1 MFQCHKKLSR
11 EIQSA
16 KAEKLS
22 ETKQKH
28 VNSTCL
34 CCPTD
39 VVQELQAETIER

>member
-16 KAEKLS
+16 NAEKLS
-22 ETKQKH
+22 EKKQRH
-28 VNSTCL
+28 VNGTCL